1 MQTRPRRIVPLRPPA
16 QDCAHALDAWRPRL
30 QAAFASFCNALFDA
44 ACAANDAQRH
54 AHTIDLLRAVKA
66 QESAIVDRVCAEV
79 ARSGAQGAQGAQGE
93 TPEAWLL
100 VERALARHCAALP
113 LEPDELALLQAS
125 LAEQLLSPQ
134 ERPRTASTAPAAAGE
149 RDSAARLAA
158 RLRAVGLELE
168 PESGITADGATP
180 LPASAATAEQSAGAT
195 AQQPRRSVMRRAV
208 APALVAVALL
218 ALSALLLEPGS
229 RQIRSPAPAAAR
241 IVPTQAP
248 AAAPVAPVAI
258 EPTPQATTPQQQ
270 ELETATGS
278 GDPSP
283 VTEPATERT
292 EEVVPTPEVP
302 AVAAQPGTVTAAAP
316 DASPAAARLAT
327 QVDYLLRRG
336 DAALA
341 ALRLS
346 EPYADSA
353 AANFAAVLAIDP
365 RNAAARHGQERI
377 VEAYV
382 GLARV
387 ALLRGDTAYARQ
399 LLARARAVLPGS
411 PALQQPGLE
420 QITTA
425 PAAGR

>member
-44 ACAANDAQRH
+44 ACVANDAQRH

-79 ARSGAQGAQGAQGE
+79 ARSGAQGTQGE
-93 TPEAWLL
+93 TPEAQLL

-125 LAEQLLSPQ
+125 LAEQLLAPQ
-134 ERPRTASTAPAAAGE
+134 ERPRTASAAAGE
-149 RDSAARLAA
+149 RDSVARLAA

-168 PESGITADGATP
+168 PESGITADGTTP
-180 LPASAATAEQSAGAT
+180 LPASAAATEQSPGAT
-195 AQQPRRSVMRRAV
+195 AQQPRRSVMWRAV
-208 APALVAVALL
+208 APALAAVALL

-229 RQIRSPAPAAAR
+229 RQIRSSAPAAAR

-248 AAAPVAPVAI
+248 AATPAAPVAMD
-258 EPTPQATTPQQQ
+258 PTPQATTPQQQ

-278 GDPSP
+278 DDPSP

-292 EEVVPTPEVP
+292 EDVVPAPEVP
-302 AVAAQPGTVTAAAP
+302 TVAAPPGTVTAAAP

-365 RNAAARHGQERI
+365 RNVAARQGQERI